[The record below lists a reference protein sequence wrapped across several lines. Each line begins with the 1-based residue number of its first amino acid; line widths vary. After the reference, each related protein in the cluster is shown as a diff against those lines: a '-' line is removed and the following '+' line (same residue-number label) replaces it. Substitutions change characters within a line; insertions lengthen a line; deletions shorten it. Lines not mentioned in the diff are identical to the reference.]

1 MYSCI
6 CVHALGV
13 YPLSSIELQRGRE
26 IETRHKAEEPES
38 YPEGIEYVFV
48 NGKLVV
54 NHQSF
59 TGDLPGQVLRK

>member
-38 YPEGIEYVFV
+38 YPEGIQYVLV

-54 NHQSF
+54 DQQNV
-59 TGDLPGQVLRK
+59 TRNLPGRVLRK